1 MAKKQEIV
9 TRLTADAKGLHDALD
24 KAQDK
29 LKQTGKEAE
38 KTAEKVKKAVSP
50 KSSGTGGLGKGLQN
64 AFAVG
69 IGKAVK
75 QGASGA
81 GKALGNATENA
92 VSQGLTKVLGVG
104 GPAGTMLQGA
114 VKSAFAGG
122 TTAAL
127 ASTAVVGGVALLAK
141 KFGDGVRDEIK
152 KRLDI
157 AEGAEKHAGGD
168 STLYQQMQ
176 KVSASSG
183 TSIDTLS
190 KAYDQYL
197 IALEEA
203 KNGNVDMIESF
214 ADLGVRVSTLTSD
227 ASGFLTALGG
237 IASAA
242 DANATAM
249 AVFGANSKDALKAF
263 NALAEQ
269 KDDLTG
275 IVSDDA
281 IEEVTRLKE
290 AWENLADQ
298 ASDFFSPI
306 SDAWSA
312 MVDGIVSGTADLLEA
327 LAGADELTDS
337 DLANMKRQKLAE
349 MEERRKA
356 EDEARKARADEERR
370 KRNEARDKRAA
381 QYQDQ
386 QQRDDLRRKRQR
398 DKITEQYNLA
408 GMSEQERRLYNRR
421 KYSDNLVAQG
431 FSPDEAERI
440 TQRLYDAQFRGKAA
454 SQANPEPERERW
466 KQDYMRRYGVNAN
479 VAEDAARR
487 TYDYRQQEQP
497 AQPNA
502 TPQQRPL
509 QPISPYRAAVLE
521 ARRNA
526 KNEPY
531 QWRNTTPVEPVEQD
545 DIGQYGR
552 GNIDLYDRPR
562 YVNEDGSVSTVR
574 SMSFNDGESE
584 VLVPTISRD
593 ENNRP
598 ILMSDDEAIDH
609 YYATGEHLGK
619 FSTPEEADA
628 YAEKLHLQQE
638 RLYAPPRASQPA
650 HSYAEPL
657 PAPSPAPQQ
666 TAQMLG
672 AILQAV
678 QSLQKNTYV
687 VE

>member
-29 LKQTGKEAE
+29 LKQTGTEAE
-38 KTAEKVKKAVSP
+38 KTAEKVQKAVSP

-64 AFAVG
+64 ASADG
-69 IGKAVK
+69 IGKAAK
-75 QGASGA
+75 EGAKTAAKS
-81 GKALGNATENA
+81 LGNATENA
-92 VSQGLTKVLGVG
+92 VSQGLTKALGVG
-104 GPAGTMLQGA
+104 DPAGTMLNGA

-127 ASTAVVGGVALLAK
+127 ASAAVVGGVALLAK
-141 KFGDGVRDEIK
+141 KFGAKVEEEIK

-157 AEGAEKHAGGD
+157 AEGAEKHTGGD
-168 STLYQQMQ
+168 TTLYQRMQ
-176 KVSASSG
+176 KASESSG
-183 TSIDTLS
+183 TSIDTLA
-190 KAYDQYL
+190 KAYGKYL
-197 IALEEA
+197 DALEEA
-203 KNGNVDMIESF
+203 KSGNVDMIESF

-227 ASGFLTALGG
+227 ASGFLQALGG
-237 IASAA
+237 IATAT

-249 AVFGANSKDALKAF
+249 AVFGGNSKDALKAF
-263 NALAEQ
+263 SDLAGQ

-306 SDAWSA
+306 SDAWGA

-356 EDEARKARADEERR
+356 EAEARKARADEERR

-381 QYQDQ
+381 QYQEQ

-408 GMSEQERRLYNRR
+408 GMSEQERRQYNRK
-421 KYSDNLVAQG
+421 KYSDDLIAQG

-440 TQRLYDAQFRGKAA
+440 TQRLYDAQFRGKDA
-454 SQANPEPERERW
+454 SQANPERERERW
-466 KQDYMRRYGVNAN
+466 KQDYMRRYGVSAN

-497 AQPNA
+497 
-502 TPQQRPL
+502 R
-509 QPISPYRAAVLE
+509 
-521 ARRNA
+521 
-526 KNEPY
+526 
-531 QWRNTTPVEPVEQD
+531 
-545 DIGQYGR
+545 
-552 GNIDLYDRPR
+552 
-562 YVNEDGSVSTVR
+562 
-574 SMSFNDGESE
+574 
-584 VLVPTISRD
+584 
-593 ENNRP
+593 
-598 ILMSDDEAIDH
+598 
-609 YYATGEHLGK
+609 
-619 FSTPEEADA
+619 
-628 YAEKLHLQQE
+628 
-638 RLYAPPRASQPA
+638 RASQPSQ
-650 HSYAEPL
+650 SYAAPL

-678 QSLQKNTYV
+678 QALQKNTYV
-687 VE
+687 VK